1 MYSLERIGA
10 HVQVNK
16 GNIDVYNLTS
26 NFDQMTFYNDNGLV
40 HADQLSGLRVNLNTS
55 YGEVRVV
62 SRLVLSPRRLSLSPP
77 RCRGGRRNERETDIT
92 PLAREPA
99 SKTDVA

>member
-77 RCRGGRRNERETDIT
+77 RWRGGRWTTKRARNGYHATRTG
-92 PLAREPA
+92 AGFQN
-99 SKTDVA
+99 